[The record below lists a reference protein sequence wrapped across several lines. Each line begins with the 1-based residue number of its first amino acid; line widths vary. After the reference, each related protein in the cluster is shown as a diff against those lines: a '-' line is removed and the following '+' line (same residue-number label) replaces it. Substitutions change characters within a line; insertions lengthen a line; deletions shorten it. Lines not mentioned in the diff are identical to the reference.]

1 MGAAGTVL
9 TSPDAI
15 TWTRQSLSTTTSLNA
30 LSYVNQFMVVGN
42 SGTIMTSP
50 DGVTWT
56 TRTSNTTENLT
67 TLTRANNQYIAV
79 SDSGKIIYSK

>member
-1 MGAAGTVL
+1 
-9 TSPDAI
+9 
-15 TWTRQSLSTTTSLNA
+15 
-30 LSYVNQFMVVGN
+30 MVVGN

-79 SDSGKIIYSK
+79 SDTGKIIYSR